1 MVQKSLLWIKFT
13 HHNSNNPRLQPSIG
27 RFHTHKK
34 WFEARASQ
42 VKFRIQIPTTF
53 KFAIFENFFNFGLF
67 SNFTTVRPHLIF
79 RRSAVFSEKVYPL
92 YAAFLVRIIVEILSE
107 KWWLTWQF
115 CRFWHFL
122 WRKNFWWNILMW
134 WVHHINGCIHRDFC
148 SLVSSQKKVMCS
160 CGKSWFGPP
169 NQNSNSVSKIFLAVW
184 LTYDWTANIDF
195 FIHNKLWFEDR
206 NSSDN

>member
-34 WFEARASQ
+34 WLEARASQ

-160 CGKSWFGPP
+160 CG
-169 NQNSNSVSKIFLAVW
+169 NHDLDLQIRIQ
-184 LTYDWTANIDF
+184 TQ
-195 FIHNKLWFEDR
+195 
-206 NSSDN
+206 